1 MKQLHIFWELLQDLY
16 FFAQFGGWKINYH
29 VMKTNFEITSCGLC
43 LFEPCQILSFWGF
56 KSIMLKKSDLSLKL
70 KIPTTIKV
78 ASSIYVVGFPPIWLV
93 IQPLHRRQ
101 GKVGEIPTT
110 SLSVHYV
117 VDSLKTLF

>member
-1 MKQLHIFWELLQDLY
+1 MKQLHIFWEVLQDLY

-78 ASSIYVVGFPPIWLV
+78 ARSI
-93 IQPLHRRQ
+93 
-101 GKVGEIPTT
+101 
-110 SLSVHYV
+110 
-117 VDSLKTLF
+117 

>member
-29 VMKTNFEITSCGLC
+29 VMKTNFEIPSCKLC

-101 GKVGEIPTT
+101 GKVGKIPTT